1 MKSVCYIIP
10 IFNNQAGLNRTLES
24 IRRDAE
30 SVSRIYVCDDGS
42 STPVEINKGELADLV
57 FLIRKEKNAGISAA
71 LNTLLM
77 RAHADGYQ
85 YAALIDAGDIHRQG
99 RIASQIDFFAFC
111 VDAVVVGGDRFSPP
125 ISVKEIEKAFRR
137 GYPFAH
143 PTAMF
148 DLEKL
153 ANLNIQYDETI
164 VASVDYDFL
173 YRIHLLNSRN
183 VRNSKDLLVDYV
195 RESESIG
202 ISRAGR
208 QAREAIK
215 IRFRYRDLGSV
226 DSILGLMDIRLIIR
240 ATSPSLFFL
249 LSKYKGKISTYMARK
264 RAIRN

>member
-111 VDAVVVGGDRFSPP
+111 VDAVVVGGDMMIVDLDGQVQGRFSPP

-208 QAREAIK
+208 QAR
-215 IRFRYRDLGSV
+215 V